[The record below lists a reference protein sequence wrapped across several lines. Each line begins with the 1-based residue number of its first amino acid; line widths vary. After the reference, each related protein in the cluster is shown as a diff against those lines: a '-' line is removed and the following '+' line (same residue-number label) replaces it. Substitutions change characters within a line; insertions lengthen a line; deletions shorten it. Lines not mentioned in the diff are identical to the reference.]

1 MVDILEFGKIVFDM
15 FIIVIEIL
23 EILKDG
29 GDLMW
34 VLDFELGGELVF
46 GEERVLNELMFGFDF
61 FMDLFGEGVFDGG
74 QFGVDVDDLVVR
86 EG

>member
-1 MVDILEFGKIVFDM
+1 M
-15 FIIVIEIL
+15 IEIL

-46 GEERVLNELMFGFDF
+46 GEEGVLNELMFGFDF
-61 FMDLFGEGVFDGG
+61 FVDLLGEGVFDGG
-74 QFGVDVDDLVVR
+74 EFGVDVDDLVVR